1 MLLRTDDDVYNA
13 DISTVTW
20 DSFTETRIVVGNHE
34 VNLTVTIDGWEAMV
48 QDLLYDGCM
57 PSGTVQMVK
66 SAFRAVMRA
75 YPDVFKI
82 VLRDRSHA
90 PDGRGDYI
98 PLPEYHML
106 VHGQTWYQEHFG
118 ATPGDHRT
126 AREYMKYR
134 RARMAP
140 VSSALGEEGTGTV
153 AEYVAGIVNP
163 TEEALDDIR
172 SRLRHLNMLSGTLWE
187 IPRSTVLQYGVRGEF
202 EDGDVPLAGSW
213 KRTRTPY
220 FAGRKRHLPAAP

>member
-1 MLLRTDDDVYNA
+1 MFLRTDDDVYMA
-13 DISTVTW
+13 DINTVAW
-20 DSFTETRIVVGNHE
+20 GAGTEPWIVVGNHE
-34 VNLTVTIDGWEAMV
+34 VHMTLTIHDCEAML
-48 QDLLYDGCM
+48 QDLLYDDCM
-57 PSGTVQMVK
+57 PPGTVQMVK
-66 SAFRAVMRA
+66 SAFTAVMRA

-82 VLRDRSHA
+82 VLRDRSYA

-98 PLPEYHML
+98 PLPEYNML

-140 VSSALGEEGTGTV
+140 ISALGEEGTGTV

-172 SRLRHLNMLSGTLWE
+172 RRLRHLNMLSGTLWE

-202 EDGDVPLAGSW
+202 EDADVPSAGSW
-213 KRTRTPY
+213 KRTRAPY